1 MQYIAQTL
9 TTDGDGDASV
19 TVAINPGNNFVRRVQ
34 YVKTDYADG
43 VDLAITDA
51 ASTAVLSVSAMNAS
65 AVYCPMQPTHAA
77 ADGSASLYASGGEP
91 VEAPIPVVG
100 SLTITI
106 AQGGDTKTGVIK
118 VWIA

>member
-1 MQYIAQTL
+1 MQYIVQTL
-9 TTDGDGDASV
+9 TTDASGDAAV
-19 TVAINPGNNFVRRVQ
+19 TVPINPGNNFVRRVQ

-51 ASTAVLSVSAMNAS
+51 ASTAVLSVTNMNA
-65 AVYCPMQPTHAA
+65 AAAYCPMQPTHAA
-77 ADGSASLYASGGEP
+77 ADGSASLYAGAGEP
-91 VEAPIPVVG
+91 VEALIPVYG

-106 AQGGDTKTGVIK
+106 AQGGNAKTGVIK